1 MLGQQF
7 YHETMRKV
15 VVAFGTIFNNIN
27 IVRTNSSG
35 AVTQSMKVPLA
46 YGPKQ
51 KFLTRLR
58 EDPNLNKKVAL
69 TLPRIGFEISGIS
82 YDASRKLN
90 SIQKFKKTNN
100 STDGK
105 TLSSQYMPVP
115 YNMDFELVVMAKQSD
130 DALQIVEQILPFF
143 QPDYTITLNDNS
155 AMGTTRDVPIILT
168 GVTYA
173 DEYEGSFEDRRVLTY
188 TLSFTAKFYL
198 YGPVTDQK
206 VIKSVQVDQY
216 TDMPVN
222 APKREQRYTVTPS
235 PATADADDNFGF
247 NETTSFFEDAK
258 NYDEV
263 TGTDTDDA

>member
-82 YDASRKLN
+82 YDSSRKLN

-105 TLSSQYMPVP
+105 TLSSQYMPC
-115 YNMDFELVVMAKQSD
+115 L
-130 DALQIVEQILPFF
+130 L
-143 QPDYTITLNDNS
+143 YTS
-155 AMGTTRDVPIILT
+155 
-168 GVTYA
+168 
-173 DEYEGSFEDRRVLTY
+173 
-188 TLSFTAKFYL
+188 
-198 YGPVTDQK
+198 
-206 VIKSVQVDQY
+206 
-216 TDMPVN
+216 
-222 APKREQRYTVTPS
+222 PS
-235 PATADADDNFGF
+235 PRD
-247 NETTSFFEDAK
+247 
-258 NYDEV
+258 
-263 TGTDTDDA
+263 

>member
-27 IVRTNSSG
+27 IVRKNNSG

-69 TLPRIGFEISGIS
+69 TLPRIGFEISGIA
-82 YDASRKLN
+82 YDPSRKLN

-100 STDGK
+100 SDSGK
-105 TLSSQYMPVP
+105 TMSSQFMPVP

-143 QPDYTITLNDNS
+143 QPDYTITLNDNTS
-155 AMGTTRDVPIILT
+155 MGTTRDVPIILT
-168 GVTYA
+168 GVTYS

-188 TLSFTAKFYL
+188 TMSFTAKFYL

-206 VIKSVQVDQY
+206 VIKQVQVDQY

-222 APKREQRYTVTPS
+222 APKREQRYTVAPTPI
-235 PATADADDNFGF
+235 TADADDNFGF

-258 NYDEV
+258 NFDPV
-263 TGTDTDDA
+263 SGTDKEDA

>member
-35 AVTQSMKVPLA
+35 VVTQSMKVPLA
-46 YGPKQ
+46 YGPKN

-58 EDPNLNKKVAL
+58 EDPNLNKKVSL

-82 YDASRKLN
+82 YDSSRKLN
-90 SIQKFKKTNN
+90 SIQKLKKVNS

-105 TLSSQYMPVP
+105 TVSSQFMPVP
-115 YNMDFELVVMAKQSD
+115 YNMDFSLFVMAKSSD

-143 QPDYTITLNDNS
+143 QPDYTITLNDNTS
-155 AMGTTRDVPIILT
+155 MGTTRDVPIILN
-168 GVTYA
+168 GVS
-173 DEYEGSFEDRRVLTY
+173 YEDSYDGDFTERRVLMY
-188 TLSFTAKFYL
+188 TLTFTSKFYL

-216 TDMPVN
+216 TYMPVK
-222 APKREQRYTVTPS
+222 APKREQRYTVAPTPAS
-235 PATADADDNFGF
+235 ADADDNFGF
-247 NETTSFFEDAK
+247 NEEVSFFQDAK
-258 NYDEV
+258 NFDEE
-263 TGTDTDDA
+263 TGTDKEDA

>member
-69 TLPRIGFEISGIS
+69 TLPRIGFEISGIA
-82 YDASRKLN
+82 YDPSRKLN

-100 STDGK
+100 SDSGK
-105 TLSSQYMPVP
+105 TMSSQFMPVP
-115 YNMDFELVVMAKQSD
+115 YNMDFELVVMAKSSD

-155 AMGTTRDVPIILT
+155 AMGTTRDVPIVLNN
-168 GVTYA
+168 VA
-173 DEYEGSFEDRRVLTY
+173 YEDSYDGDFNERRVLTY
-188 TLSFTAKFYL
+188 TLTFTAKFYL
-198 YGPVTDQK
+198 YGPVVDQK
-206 VIKSVQVDQY
+206 VIKQVQVDQY

-222 APKREQRYTVTPS
+222 APKREQRYTVTPN
-235 PATADADDNFGF
+235 PITADADDNFGF
-247 NETTSFFEDAK
+247 NETSSFFEDAK
-258 NYDEV
+258 NFEE
-263 TGTDTDDA
+263 TSGTDTEDA

>member
-27 IVRTNSSG
+27 IVRKNNSG

-69 TLPRIGFEISGIS
+69 TLPRVGFEISGIS
-82 YDASRKLN
+82 YDPSRKLN
-90 SIQKFKKTNN
+90 SVQKIKKTND

-105 TLSSQYMPVP
+105 TLSSQFMPVP

-155 AMGTTRDVPIILT
+155 SMGTTRDVPIILSN
-168 GVTYA
+168 VTYA
-173 DEYEGSFEDRRVLTY
+173 DEYEGSFEDRRVITY

-263 TGTDTDDA
+263 TGTDTENA

>member
-69 TLPRIGFEISGIS
+69 TLPRIGFEISGIA
-82 YDASRKLN
+82 YDPSRKLN

-100 STDGK
+100 SDSGK
-105 TLSSQYMPVP
+105 TMSSQFMPVP

-143 QPDYTITLNDNS
+143 QPDYTITLNDNTS
-155 AMGTTRDVPIILT
+155 MGTTRDVPIILT
-168 GVTYA
+168 GVTYS

-188 TLSFTAKFYL
+188 TMSFTAKFYL

-206 VIKSVQVDQY
+206 VIKQVQVDQY

-222 APKREQRYTVTPS
+222 APKREQRYTVAPTPI
-235 PATADADDNFGF
+235 TADADDNFGF

-258 NYDEV
+258 NFDPV
-263 TGTDTDDA
+263 SGTDKEDA

>member
-69 TLPRIGFEISGIS
+69 TLPRIGFEISGIA
-82 YDASRKLN
+82 YDPSRKLN

-100 STDGK
+100 SDSGK
-105 TLSSQYMPVP
+105 TMSSQFMPVP

-143 QPDYTITLNDNS
+143 QPDYTITLNDNTS
-155 AMGTTRDVPIILT
+155 MGTTRDVPIILT
-168 GVTYA
+168 GVTYE
-173 DEYEGSFEDRRVLTY
+173 DSYDGDFNDRRVLTY
-188 TLSFTAKFYL
+188 TMSFTAKFYL

-206 VIKSVQVDQY
+206 VIKQVQVDQY

-222 APKREQRYTVTPS
+222 APKREQRYTVAPS
-235 PATADADDNFGF
+235 PVTADADDNFGF

-258 NYDEV
+258 NFDEV
-263 TGTDTDDA
+263 SGTDTDDA

>member
-27 IVRTNSSG
+27 IVITNSSG
-35 AVTQSMKVPLA
+35 EVTQSMKVPLA

-58 EDPNLNKKVAL
+58 EDASLTKKVAL
-69 TLPRIGFEISGIS
+69 TLPRIGFEISGIA

-90 SIQKFKKTNN
+90 SIQKLKKVNS

-105 TLSSQYMPVP
+105 TMSSQFMPVP
-115 YNMDFELVVMAKQSD
+115 YNMDFSLAVMAKNSD

-143 QPDYTITLNDNS
+143 QPDYTITLNDNT
-155 AMGTTRDVPIILT
+155 AMGTTRDVPIILN
-168 GVTYA
+168 GVSYE
-173 DEYEGSFEDRRVLTY
+173 DSYEGDFSERRVLVY
-188 TLSFTAKFYL
+188 TLTFTSKFYL

-216 TDMPVN
+216 TDVQVN
-222 APKREQRYTVTPS
+222 APKREQRYTVAPS
-235 PATADADDNFGF
+235 PSSADADDNFGF
-247 NETTSFFEDAK
+247 NETTSFFQDAQ
-258 NYDEV
+258 NFNEV
-263 TGTDTDDA
+263 TGEDDDDS

>member
-69 TLPRIGFEISGIS
+69 TLPRIGFEISGIA
-82 YDASRKLN
+82 YDPSRKLN

-100 STDGK
+100 SESGK
-105 TLSSQYMPVP
+105 TMSSQFMPVP

-143 QPDYTITLNDNS
+143 QPDYTITLNDNTS
-155 AMGTTRDVPIILT
+155 MGTTRDVPIILS
-168 GVTYA
+168 GVQ
-173 DEYEGSFEDRRVLTY
+173 YEDSYDGDFNDRRVLTY
-188 TLSFTAKFYL
+188 TMSFTAKFYL

-206 VIKSVQVDQY
+206 VIKQVQVDQY

-222 APKREQRYTVTPS
+222 APKREQRYTVAPS
-235 PATADADDNFGF
+235 PVTADADDNFGF

-258 NYDEV
+258 NFDEV
-263 TGTDTDDA
+263 SGTDKEDA

>member
-69 TLPRIGFEISGIS
+69 TLPRMGFEISGIS
-82 YDASRKLN
+82 YDPSRKLN
-90 SIQKFKKTNN
+90 SIQK
-100 STDGK
+100 
-105 TLSSQYMPVP
+105 
-115 YNMDFELVVMAKQSD
+115 DF
-130 DALQIVEQILPFF
+130 
-143 QPDYTITLNDNS
+143 N
-155 AMGTTRDVPIILT
+155 
-168 GVTYA
+168 
-173 DEYEGSFEDRRVLTY
+173 DRRVLTY
-188 TLSFTAKFYL
+188 ALSFTAKFYL

-206 VIKSVQVDQY
+206 VIKQVQVDQY
-216 TDMPVN
+216 TDMPIN
-222 APKREQRYTVTPS
+222 APKREQRYNVTPS
-235 PATADADDNFGF
+235 PITADADDNFGF

-258 NYDEV
+258 NFDPV
-263 TGTDTDDA
+263 SGTDKEDA

>member
-1 MLGQQF
+1 
-7 YHETMRKV
+7 MRKV

-69 TLPRIGFEISGIS
+69 TLPRIGFEISGIA
-82 YDASRKLN
+82 YDPSRKLN

-100 STDGK
+100 SDSGK
-105 TLSSQYMPVP
+105 TMSSQFMPVP

-143 QPDYTITLNDNS
+143 QPDYTITLNDNTS
-155 AMGTTRDVPIILT
+155 MGTTRDVPIILT
-168 GVTYA
+168 GVTYS

-188 TLSFTAKFYL
+188 TMSFTAKFYL

-206 VIKSVQVDQY
+206 VIKQVQVDQY

-222 APKREQRYTVTPS
+222 APKREQRYTVAPTPV
-235 PATADADDNFGF
+235 TADADDNFGF

-258 NYDEV
+258 NFDEV
-263 TGTDTDDA
+263 SGTDTDDA

>member
-51 KFLTRLR
+51 KFLARLR

-69 TLPRIGFEISGIS
+69 TLPRVGFEISGIS
-82 YDASRKLN
+82 YDSTRKLN
-90 SIQKFKKTNN
+90 SIQKIKKTN
-100 STDGK
+100 SSEDGK
-105 TLSSQYMPVP
+105 TISSQFMPVP
-115 YNMDFELVVMAKQSD
+115 YNMDFEMVVMAKSSD

-143 QPDYTITLNDNS
+143 QPDYTITLNDNT
-155 AMGTTRDVPIILT
+155 AMGTTRDVPIVLNN
-168 GVTYA
+168 VA
-173 DEYEGSFEDRRVLTY
+173 YEDSYDGDFNERRVLTY
-188 TLSFTAKFYL
+188 TLTFTSKFYL
-198 YGPVTDQK
+198 YGPVVDQK
-206 VIKSVQVDQY
+206 VIKQVQVDQY

-222 APKREQRYTVTPS
+222 APKREQRYTVTPN
-235 PATADADDNFGF
+235 PITADADDNFGF
-247 NETTSFFEDAK
+247 NETSSFFEDAK
-258 NYDEV
+258 NFDE
-263 TGTDTDDA
+263 TSGTDTEDA

>member
-69 TLPRIGFEISGIS
+69 TLPRIGFEISGIA
-82 YDASRKLN
+82 YDPSRKLN

-100 STDGK
+100 SDSGK
-105 TLSSQYMPVP
+105 TMSSQFMPVP

-143 QPDYTITLNDNS
+143 QPDYTITLNDNTS
-155 AMGTTRDVPIILT
+155 MGTTRDVPIILT
-168 GVTYA
+168 GVTYS

-188 TLSFTAKFYL
+188 TMSFTAKFYL

-206 VIKSVQVDQY
+206 VIKQVQVDQY

-222 APKREQRYTVTPS
+222 APKREQRYTVAPTPI
-235 PATADADDNFGF
+235 TADADDNFGF

-263 TGTDTDDA
+263 TGTDTEDA

>member
-27 IVRTNSSG
+27 IVRKNNSG

-58 EDPNLNKKVAL
+58 EDPNLSKKVAL

-82 YDASRKLN
+82 YDPSRKLN
-90 SIQKFKKTNN
+90 SVQKIKKTND

-105 TLSSQYMPVP
+105 TLSSQFMPVP

-155 AMGTTRDVPIILT
+155 SMGTTRDVPIILSN
-168 GVTYA
+168 VTYA
-173 DEYEGSFEDRRVLTY
+173 DEYEGSFEDRRVITY

-263 TGTDTDDA
+263 TGTDTENA

>member
-27 IVRTNSSG
+27 IVRKNNSG

-51 KFLTRLR
+51 KFLARLR

-69 TLPRIGFEISGIS
+69 TLPRVGFEISGIS
-82 YDASRKLN
+82 YDSTRKLN
-90 SIQKFKKTNN
+90 SIQKIKKTN
-100 STDGK
+100 SSEEGK
-105 TLSSQYMPVP
+105 TISSQFMPVP
-115 YNMDFELVVMAKQSD
+115 YNMDFEMVVMAKSSD

-155 AMGTTRDVPIILT
+155 AMGTTRDVPIVLNN
-168 GVTYA
+168 VA
-173 DEYEGSFEDRRVLTY
+173 YEDSYDGDFNERRVLTY
-188 TLSFTAKFYL
+188 TLTFTSKFYL
-198 YGPVTDQK
+198 YGPVVDQK
-206 VIKSVQVDQY
+206 VIKQVQVDQY

-222 APKREQRYTVTPS
+222 APKREQRYTVTPN
-235 PATADADDNFGF
+235 PITADADDNFGF
-247 NETTSFFEDAK
+247 NETSSFFEDAK
-258 NYDEV
+258 NFDE
-263 TGTDTDDA
+263 TSGTDTEDA

>member
-35 AVTQSMKVPLA
+35 VVTQSMKVPLA

-58 EDPNLNKKVAL
+58 EDPNLNKKVSL

-82 YDASRKLN
+82 YDSSRKLN
-90 SIQKFKKTNN
+90 SIQKLKKVNS

-105 TLSSQYMPVP
+105 TVSSQFMPVP
-115 YNMDFELVVMAKQSD
+115 YNMDFSLFVMAKSSD

-143 QPDYTITLNDNS
+143 QPDYTITLNDNTS
-155 AMGTTRDVPIILT
+155 MGTTRDVPIILN
-168 GVTYA
+168 GVS
-173 DEYEGSFEDRRVLTY
+173 YEDSYDGDFTERRVLMY
-188 TLSFTAKFYL
+188 TLTFTSKFYL

-222 APKREQRYTVTPS
+222 APKREQRYTVAPTPVS
-235 PATADADDNFGF
+235 ADADDNFGF
-247 NETTSFFEDAK
+247 NEEVSFFQDAK
-258 NYDEV
+258 NFDEE
-263 TGTDTDDA
+263 TGTDKEDA

>member
-27 IVRTNSSG
+27 IVRKNSSG
-35 AVTQSMKVPLA
+35 GVVQSMKVPLA

-69 TLPRIGFEISGIS
+69 TLPRVGFEISGIS
-82 YDASRKLN
+82 YDSSRKLN
-90 SIQKFKKTNN
+90 SIQKIKKTNN
-100 STDGK
+100 SEDGK
-105 TLSSQYMPVP
+105 TISSQFMPVP
-115 YNMDFELVVMAKQSD
+115 YNMDFELVVMAKSSD

-143 QPDYTITLNDNS
+143 QPDYTVTLNDNT
-155 AMGTTRDVPIILT
+155 AMGTTRDVPI
-168 GVTYA
+168 
-173 DEYEGSFEDRRVLTY
+173 VLTNVGYEDNYEADMITRRAIIY

-206 VIKSVQVDQY
+206 VIKTVQVDQY
-216 TDMPVN
+216 TDSKVN
-222 APKREQRYTVTPS
+222 APKREQRYSVAPN
-235 PATADADDNFGF
+235 PITADADDDFGF
-247 NETTSFFEDAK
+247 NEVTSFFQDAK
-258 NYDEV
+258 NYDEA
-263 TGTDTDDA
+263 TGTDKDDA

>member
-69 TLPRIGFEISGIS
+69 TLPRIGFEISGIA
-82 YDASRKLN
+82 YDPSRKLN

-100 STDGK
+100 SNSGK
-105 TLSSQYMPVP
+105 TISSQFMPVP

-143 QPDYTITLNDNS
+143 QPDYTITLNDNTS
-155 AMGTTRDVPIILT
+155 MGTTRDVPIILT
-168 GVTYA
+168 GVTYS

-188 TLSFTAKFYL
+188 TMSFTAKFYL

-206 VIKSVQVDQY
+206 VIKQVQVDQY

-222 APKREQRYTVTPS
+222 APKREQRYTVAPTPI
-235 PATADADDNFGF
+235 TADADDNFGF

-258 NYDEV
+258 NFDEV
-263 TGTDTDDA
+263 SGTDKEDA